1 VKEKVKNALTGVM
14 SEQLKEK
21 SSLDAALPIVKTLC
35 MQISNTIDR
44 NLPSISDENDPP
56 EWWKNLA
63 SLARAVANQPNQ
75 MIQRKCE
82 IEGFLRGI
90 DIALSQIEVEK
101 HNEDREERAESKVQ
115 EVAEKIK
122 TGEVDP
128 NKRRKVGERPESLKT
143 LRLAQAK
150 LSEDDN

>member
-1 VKEKVKNALTGVM
+1 
-14 SEQLKEK
+14 
-21 SSLDAALPIVKTLC
+21 
-35 MQISNTIDR
+35 
-44 NLPSISDENDPP
+44 
-56 EWWKNLA
+56 KNLA